1 MGFDMNSGYS
11 GWSMSRNAVAAYH
24 DGEMP
29 KSKWTKKAILAAL
42 EGYCDEYD
50 LVFVEPKGTKA
61 ELFER
66 FVEYKSWHH
75 TSKFCNCTDFYGL
88 NEEEIEESFEPMDE
102 EQIAERDAAKAAA
115 REREE
120 AERAERHRPP
130 LRETARRGRMARRAR
145 IRARQRRALHERP
158 PRSMGARD
166 VEEREPDR
174 EDLVRREVL
183 RIPRKQDRLDPPVLV
198 ERGGRGR
205 LLEPEKRPFRGR
217 GASADGGIR
226 RKIPKKAL
234 HICLY

>member
-42 EGYCDEYD
+42 EDYCDEYD

-102 EQIAERDAAKAAA
+102 EQVAARDAARAAERA
-115 REREE
+115 REE
-120 AERAERHRPP
+120 AERAERI
-130 LRETARRGRMARRAR
+130 ARRAAKL
-145 IRARQRRALHERP
+145 RAEAAWR
-158 PRSMGARD
+158 
-166 VEEREPDR
+166 EERGY
-174 EDLVRREVL
+174 
-183 RIPRKQDRLDPPVLV
+183 
-198 ERGGRGR
+198 ERGSVAHFMDVH
-205 LLEPEKRPFRGR
+205 PEAWERATSKNGNPIVKVSFDGKSYGFPKNKIGSIRPSWWSEE
-217 GASADGGIR
+217 AEA
-226 RKIPKKAL
+226 A
-234 HICLY
+234 C